1 MRYFWPT
8 WCHWCLYNKI
18 IIIIIIPPGLLVRFL
33 FCNIS
38 LCRLSRDK
46 MKMRSLKD
54 RYENFLEEEKRRLAR
69 NDKLLQTM
77 EDIDYRAS
85 TLAAKTERLKLLKVS
100 TLGIQ
105 YKRLTTPTR
114 LPPPNRKLTHPP
126 EIRESTFWWSP
137 DVLRIYWLMSRY
149 SCYKRLFSRTQHRKS
164 RIFHFWF
171 TFTVRSTYE
180 WCQLHFIFA
189 FEQKRSLSS
198 STHPFHSI
206 PCALTRNAYIKIIPC
221 HSYPKST
228 ESNDRIGTKATT
240 KLYS

>member
-18 IIIIIIPPGLLVRFL
+18 IIIIIIPPGLLFRFL

-46 MKMRSLKD
+46 TKMRSLKD

-114 LPPPNRKLTHPP
+114 LPPPNRKLTQRLHPP
-126 EIRESTFWWSP
+126 EIRESTFCDLPMYFVFTGLCPVTPAIRDCFPDPRIVNREFSISDSHSP
-137 DVLRIYWLMSRY
+137 LEARTNDVNCTSYSR
-149 SCYKRLFSRTQHRKS
+149 SNRS
-164 RIFHFWF
+164 
-171 TFTVRSTYE
+171 VRY
-180 WCQLHFIFA
+180 H
-189 FEQKRSLSS
+189 
-198 STHPFHSI
+198 HPPTPSI
-206 PCALTRNAYIKIIPC
+206 PYHVHSQGTRISK
-221 HSYPKST
+221 
-228 ESNDRIGTKATT
+228 
-240 KLYS
+240 